1 MYIGGNVAKFQ
12 PTLALR
18 EHMLGG
24 NRVSLL
30 ESLLIFGV
38 QSLNAE
44 LGRLKKE
51 GFLIK
56 QERVS
61 MAKVLRRANDF
72 ASCNPPANLPYKE
85 IVMTEY
91 WISR

>member
-1 MYIGGNVAKFQ
+1 MARFQ
-12 PTLALR
+12 PALALR
-18 EHMLGG
+18 EHMLEG

-30 ESLLIFGV
+30 EALLIFGV

-44 LGRLKKE
+44 LARLKKD

-56 QERVS
+56 SESVS
-61 MAKVLRRANDF
+61 MAKVIRRINEYAT
-72 ASCNPPANLPYKE
+72 CQPPPALPFRE

>member
-1 MYIGGNVAKFQ
+1 MARFQ
-12 PTLALR
+12 PALALR
-18 EHMLGG
+18 EHMLEGH
-24 NRVSLL
+24 RVSLL
-30 ESLLIFGV
+30 EALLIFGV

-44 LGRLKKE
+44 LTRLKKD

-56 QERVS
+56 SESVS
-61 MAKVLRRANDF
+61 MAKVIRRANEF
-72 ASCNPPANLPYKE
+72 AVCQPPDALPYRE

>member
-1 MYIGGNVAKFQ
+1 VAKFQ
-12 PTLALR
+12 PALALR
-18 EHMLGG
+18 EHMLDG

-30 ESLLIFGV
+30 EAILVFGV

-44 LGRLKKE
+44 LARLKKD
-51 GFLIK
+51 GFLVK
-56 QERVS
+56 SERVS
-61 MAKVLRRANDF
+61 MAKVLRRTNEIAR
-72 ASCNPPANLPYKE
+72 CEPPSQLPFKE

>member
-1 MYIGGNVAKFQ
+1 MPNFQ
-12 PTLALR
+12 PALALR
-18 EHMLGG
+18 EHMLAGH
-24 NRVSLL
+24 RVSLL
-30 ESLLIFGV
+30 EAILVFGV

-44 LGRLKKE
+44 LTRLKKD

-56 QERVS
+56 SERVS
-61 MAKVLRRANDF
+61 MAKVLRRTNEMAL
-72 ASCNPPANLPYKE
+72 CKPPSELPFKE

>member
-1 MYIGGNVAKFQ
+1 M
-12 PTLALR
+12 LA
-18 EHMLGG
+18 G

-30 ESLLIFGV
+30 EAILVFGV

-44 LGRLKKE
+44 LARLKKD

-56 QERVS
+56 SERVS
-61 MAKVLRRANDF
+61 MAKVLRRTNEMAV
-72 ASCNPPANLPYKE
+72 CTPPAELPFKE

>member
-1 MYIGGNVAKFQ
+1 MPRFQ
-12 PTLALR
+12 PALALR
-18 EHMLGG
+18 EHLLEGH
-24 NRVSLL
+24 RVSLL
-30 ESLLIFGV
+30 EALLVFGV

-51 GFLIK
+51 GYFIRDEK
-56 QERVS
+56 VS
-61 MAKVLRRANDF
+61 MAKVIRRINEVT
-72 ASCNPPANLPYKE
+72 SCKPPENLPFRE

>member
-1 MYIGGNVAKFQ
+1 MPAFQ
-12 PTLALR
+12 SSVALR
-18 EHMLGG
+18 EHMLEG

-30 ESLLIFGV
+30 EAILIFGV

-44 LGRLKKE
+44 LARLKKD
-51 GFLIK
+51 GFLIRSEK
-56 QERVS
+56 VS
-61 MAKVLRRANDF
+61 MAKVLRRTNEYA
-72 ASCNPPANLPYKE
+72 ACKPPDNLPFKE

>member
-1 MYIGGNVAKFQ
+1 MPKFQ
-12 PTLALR
+12 PSLALR

-30 ESLLIFGV
+30 EALLIFGV

-44 LGRLKKE
+44 LGRLKKD

-56 QERVS
+56 DNKVS
-61 MAKVLRRANDF
+61 MATIIRRINDYTV
-72 ASCNPPANLPYKE
+72 CKPPENLPFRE

>member
-1 MYIGGNVAKFQ
+1 MPRFQ
-12 PTLALR
+12 PALALR
-18 EHMLGG
+18 EHLLEGH
-24 NRVSLL
+24 RVSLL
-30 ESLLIFGV
+30 EALLIFGV

-44 LGRLKKE
+44 LARLKKD

-56 QERVS
+56 SEHVS
-61 MAKVLRRANDF
+61 MAKVVRRINEVTE
-72 ASCNPPANLPYKE
+72 CKPPAALPFKE